1 MASKRVEEKEMS
13 KNGDMLK
20 ELVQYAEQ
28 LKDEEGFAVID
39 VKLPDD
45 EDLYNPLSTE
55 SNRDLNGDI
64 YDFID
69 MQANII
75 PANVP
80 LKIRFHGEADPEK
93 QQQIKEMAHKHYMM
107 RAYDVAWDFAANMR
121 KSLFLIVFGI
131 VVLIAYFAIMF
142 TKNSP
147 LTAEILS
154 IIGSFSLW
162 EAANAILLDR
172 PSLRRRL
179 KNNEQ
184 NIEQVMEFVSDKEA
198 EMQGQDL

>member
-1 MASKRVEEKEMS
+1 MS